1 MKKYIN
7 TILFDAD
14 DTLWENEIFFRQTEQ
29 EFCLLLEKFG
39 SKEVILK
46 TLLKSEIGTL
56 PIYGFGI
63 KGFMLS
69 MIDTA
74 LQLGGENL
82 KSNIISRIME
92 LGKEQLRRPVKVY
105 EGVEDVLNSL
115 QYSYRLILATKG
127 DPTDQKRKIEASG
140 LKPYFSH
147 IEIMPDKTTRNY
159 EELLK
164 NIDCCPNEIIM
175 VGNSVKSDILPIL
188 QLGGRGIYIPCHTTW
203 IHETAECPQESPY
216 FKQIQNFTQIPE
228 ILQTMTELNHKS
240 A

>member
-39 SKEVILK
+39 SKETILK
-46 TLLKSEIGTL
+46 TLLKSEIETL

-82 KSNIISRIME
+82 ESNTILKIME
-92 LGKEQLRRPVKVY
+92 LGKEQLQRPVKVY
-105 EGVEDVLNSL
+105 EGVEDVLKSL
-115 QYSYRLILATKG
+115 KKKNRIIWIKILF
-127 DPTDQKRKIEASG
+127 
-140 LKPYFSH
+140 LSH
-147 IEIMPDKTTRNY
+147 RN
-159 EELLK
+159 
-164 NIDCCPNEIIM
+164 N
-175 VGNSVKSDILPIL
+175 
-188 QLGGRGIYIPCHTTW
+188 
-203 IHETAECPQESPY
+203 A
-216 FKQIQNFTQIPE
+216 
-228 ILQTMTELNHKS
+228 
-240 A
+240 

>member
-39 SKEVILK
+39 SKETILK
-46 TLLKSEIGTL
+46 TLLKSEIETL

-82 KSNIISRIME
+82 ESNTILKIME
-92 LGKEQLRRPVKVY
+92 LGKEQLQRPVKVY
-105 EGVEDVLNSL
+105 EGVEDVLKSL
-115 QYSYRLILATKG
+115 QYSYRLVLATKG
-127 DPTDQKRKIEASG
+127 DPIDQKRKIEASG
-140 LKPYFSH
+140 LKSFFSH
-147 IEIMPDKTTRNY
+147 I
-159 EELLK
+159 
-164 NIDCCPNEIIM
+164 
-175 VGNSVKSDILPIL
+175 
-188 QLGGRGIYIPCHTTW
+188 
-203 IHETAECPQESPY
+203 
-216 FKQIQNFTQIPE
+216 
-228 ILQTMTELNHKS
+228 
-240 A
+240 

>member
-175 VGNSVKSDILPIL
+175 VGNSV
-188 QLGGRGIYIPCHTTW
+188 
-203 IHETAECPQESPY
+203 
-216 FKQIQNFTQIPE
+216 
-228 ILQTMTELNHKS
+228 
-240 A
+240 

>member
-127 DPTDQKRKIEASG
+127 DPTDQKE
-140 LKPYFSH
+140 
-147 IEIMPDKTTRNY
+147 
-159 EELLK
+159 
-164 NIDCCPNEIIM
+164 
-175 VGNSVKSDILPIL
+175 KSKHLD
-188 QLGGRGIYIPCHTTW
+188 
-203 IHETAECPQESPY
+203 
-216 FKQIQNFTQIPE
+216 
-228 ILQTMTELNHKS
+228 
-240 A
+240 

>member
-1 MKKYIN
+1 
-7 TILFDAD
+7 
-14 DTLWENEIFFRQTEQ
+14 
-29 EFCLLLEKFG
+29 
-39 SKEVILK
+39 
-46 TLLKSEIGTL
+46 
-56 PIYGFGI
+56 
-63 KGFMLS
+63 

-216 FKQIQNFTQIPE
+216 FKQIPE

>member
-1 MKKYIN
+1 MKKYLN
-7 TILFDAD
+7 TLLFDAD

-105 EGVEDVLNSL
+105 EGFEDDS
-115 QYSYRLILATKG
+115 ILYN
-127 DPTDQKRKIEASG
+127 I
-140 LKPYFSH
+140 H
-147 IEIMPDKTTRNY
+147 ID
-159 EELLK
+159 
-164 NIDCCPNEIIM
+164 
-175 VGNSVKSDILPIL
+175 
-188 QLGGRGIYIPCHTTW
+188 
-203 IHETAECPQESPY
+203 
-216 FKQIQNFTQIPE
+216 
-228 ILQTMTELNHKS
+228 
-240 A
+240 

>member
-127 DPTDQKRKIEASG
+127 DPTNKKRK
-140 LKPYFSH
+140 
-147 IEIMPDKTTRNY
+147 
-159 EELLK
+159 
-164 NIDCCPNEIIM
+164 
-175 VGNSVKSDILPIL
+175 
-188 QLGGRGIYIPCHTTW
+188 
-203 IHETAECPQESPY
+203 SPT
-216 FKQIQNFTQIPE
+216 FP
-228 ILQTMTELNHKS
+228 
-240 A
+240 